1 MSASPPF
8 QAAIFFDNAAK
19 HIAEVETACPHI
31 TCVKIPETSIHSPM
45 LHIDSP
51 AMVDYI
57 NNNGLQ
63 SNSYLALTNRLTDGH
78 HGYDIMSGIGYHH
91 VENFNSWEEHTNVA
105 GPNRVL
111 ILDWDRTITI
121 MEGFTLP
128 AGPAVSFVDNGI
140 LNALL
145 PSIPRDIIER
155 APALQEVTVLDTLLF
170 LCGGQ
175 TRCAAIGKWLNDVA
189 IKGIHIMILTNNG
202 ACVAS
207 PNLFR
212 ELVTALLNG
221 YANYSIGCSSAPI
234 YNGNKGAVLM
244 DDARFA
250 TLCPR
255 AVGGRRNKNRKIN
268 TRRHY
273 KNRKINNRR
282 RYKMRKTLRTK

>member
-1 MSASPPF
+1 
-8 QAAIFFDNAAK
+8 
-19 HIAEVETACPHI
+19 
-31 TCVKIPETSIHSPM
+31 
-45 LHIDSP
+45 
-51 AMVDYI
+51 
-57 NNNGLQ
+57 
-63 SNSYLALTNRLTDGH
+63 
-78 HGYDIMSGIGYHH
+78 
-91 VENFNSWEEHTNVA
+91 
-105 GPNRVL
+105 
-111 ILDWDRTITI
+111 
-121 MEGFTLP
+121 
-128 AGPAVSFVDNGI
+128 
-140 LNALL
+140 
-145 PSIPRDIIER
+145 
-155 APALQEVTVLDTLLF
+155 
-170 LCGGQ
+170 
-175 TRCAAIGKWLNDVA
+175 
-189 IKGIHIMILTNNG
+189 MILTNNG